1 MALVF
6 VRRLVIALWA
16 MAFFM
21 VAFTAPPPAVLFL
34 MPPTTLFVI
43 AVVGAVLVVFTI
55 LRPIPWLRASR
66 SLVPVLPSRH
76 RDKTNGTIAMT
87 AGVGVGRLEEPRRR
101 TADDALDSARM
112 DDDGALQSLDPST
125 ERLDGTR

>member
-1 MALVF
+1 MALAF
-6 VRRLVIALWA
+6 ARRLAIPLWA
-16 MAFFM
+16 IAFFM
-21 VAFTAPPPAVLFL
+21 VALTAPPPAVLFL

-43 AVVGAVLVVFTI
+43 AVVGVALIVFTI
-55 LRPIPWLRASR
+55 PSALPWWRASR

-76 RDKTNGTIAMT
+76 RDKTNATMAMV
-87 AGVGVGRLEEPRRR
+87 AGAGIGRLEEPHRR